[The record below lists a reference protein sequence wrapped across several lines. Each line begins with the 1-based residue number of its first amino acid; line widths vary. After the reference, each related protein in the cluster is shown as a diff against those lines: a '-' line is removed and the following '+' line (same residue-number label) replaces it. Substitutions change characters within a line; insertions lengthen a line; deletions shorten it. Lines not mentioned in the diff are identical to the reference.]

1 MTEQGQYAP
10 EEVDAHGWR
19 PVALGLDLPP
29 ASVTGARIGEQRLAI
44 WRNSHGDVRASDDRC
59 PHRGM
64 RLSLGFVRD
73 DMLACLYH
81 GWCFDAEGRCRT
93 IPAHPGLKPAA
104 TIRTTTF
111 PTIESD
117 GLIWCR
123 VDGVERPESPP
134 ALTSPAHRTT
144 PVRTIRIDAPTRSVS
159 RALGISPDD
168 RTARVNLPL
177 HDIADTPDDNAPTPS
192 DAAAMS
198 AVTVVV
204 VQHAVGRE
212 ETRLYVLIEGDAPTT
227 TIQRASR
234 WASSLRDKVEREHKD
249 AIVVEHV

>member
-1 MTEQGQYAP
+1 MTEQGQDAP

-123 VDGVERPESPP
+123 VDGVEPPESPP

-144 PVRTIRIDAPTRSVS
+144 PVRTIRVDAPTRSV
-159 RALGISPDD
+159 ALTLGIGPDD
-168 RTARVNLPL
+168 RTAWVKLPV
-177 HDIADTPDDNAPTPS
+177 HDIAETPDD
-192 DAAAMS
+192 DATGAATM
-198 AVTVVV
+198 VVV
-204 VQHAVGRE
+204 LHAIGRE

-234 WASSLRDKVEREHKD
+234 WASTLRDNVEREHKD
-249 AIVVEHV
+249 AIVIEHV

>member
-1 MTEQGQYAP
+1 MTEQGQHAP
-10 EEVDAHGWR
+10 ENMDSHGWR

-93 IPAHPGLKPAA
+93 IPAHPGVKPAA

-123 VDGVERPESPP
+123 VDGVEPGESPP
-134 ALTSPAHRTT
+134 ALTSHGRRTT
-144 PVRTIRIDAPTRSVS
+144 PVRTIRIDAPTDRVT
-159 RALGISPDD
+159 RALGIGPDD
-168 RTARVNLPL
+168 RIARVNLPA
-177 HDIADTPDDNAPTPS
+177 HDIVEAPNDDAPLPN
-192 DAAAMS
+192 DAAAKS
-198 AVTVVV
+198 AATAVVV
-204 VQHAVGRE
+204 LHAVGRE
-212 ETRLYVLIEGDAPTT
+212 ETRLYVLIEGHAPTT
-227 TIQRASR
+227 TIQHASR
-234 WASSLRDKVEREHKD
+234 WASALRDRMEREHND
-249 AIVVEHV
+249 AFVVAHV